1 MSLERVLR
9 TLEGFGLTRVDAEVY
24 VYLAKTG
31 PKKGRDL
38 TSGLKMTKQQLYPI
52 LKGLQKKGVVTS
64 SSELPAL
71 FSALA
76 FEELLNLFVRL
87 NIEQAQII
95 KETRDELL
103 ANWRNVTKKNNN
115 QS

>member
-1 MSLERVLR
+1 MLR
-9 TLEGFGLTRVDAEVY
+9 TLEGFGFTRADAEVY

-38 TSGLKMTKQQLYPI
+38 ASGLKMTKQQLYPI

-76 FEELLNLFVRL
+76 FEELLNLFVKL
-87 NIEQAQII
+87 NIEQAQIM

-103 ANWRNVTKKNNN
+103 ANWRNAAKRNNT
-115 QS
+115 